1 MHEVMISEA
10 ELQKIIL
17 KYDGLLAA
25 AQGSLKDHDRRLLE
39 DAFLYAR
46 DIYGDARHFS
56 GELLI
61 CHVLAVARVA
71 TEEMG
76 LGIHSIITALLHDA
90 FINQSVDIED
100 INKRFGPVIG
110 EMVKSYARLSNL
122 PTGKVSL
129 QSDTFR
135 KLFLA
140 VVDDIRVILLKLA
153 HRLRDMRMVDK
164 LPPEYQER
172 YIDEVNHLYSPIA
185 HRLGLYRV
193 KKELE
198 DLSMKFTDPEIYQQI
213 AQKIRETES
222 KRNAFINEF
231 IAPIQRELIKQGLS
245 FEMKGRPKS
254 IPSIW
259 EKMKK
264 QDVEFEQVF
273 DLFAIR
279 IILNSNSD
287 NEKSDCWKA
296 YSIVTNIY
304 PPNPKR
310 LRDWISSPKASGY
323 ESLHTTVQEPHGRW
337 VEVQI
342 RTSRM
347 DEVAEKGQA
356 AHWKYKGF
364 GSKEDTE
371 RWMLQVRD
379 IIEHPEQIAF
389 DDSEKLLKNR
399 KSGKVFVFT
408 PNGDLK
414 ELDEGS
420 TVLDFAFEVHTNV
433 GYSCTGAKV
442 NNKIVPLKQALE
454 NGDKVEI
461 ITSKIQKPKM
471 DWLNYVVTTKA
482 KNKIKRALKEEQ
494 FLEAEKGNEILRRKF
509 KNWKINFN
517 DENIDKLIKRYKLS
531 SSIDLYGLIFNEKI
545 DLVDLKRFL
554 TGEPD
559 KGEENKPST
568 PREPKTTQSGK
579 SASPEQEDVLFLDS
593 NLKKVNYNLAGCCNP
608 SPGEPVFGFV
618 TISRGITIHHQNC
631 PNARQLL
638 TRFGY
643 RKIDVRWKV
652 PEEKESFRTIIKVTG
667 ADRIGI
673 MNEITQIISSDLKF
687 NMLSVKIDVKK
698 GIFQGIIKLMVMSN
712 GSLSDLL
719 NRISQVGG
727 VSKAVKIEK

>member
-1 MHEVMISEA
+1 MISEA
-10 ELQKIIL
+10 EIQKINS

-25 AQGSLKDHDRRLLE
+25 SQGLIKGDERRLLDE
-39 DAFLYAR
+39 TFEFIR
-46 DIYGDARHFS
+46 EIYGESRHLT
-56 GELLI
+56 GELMV
-61 CHVLAVARVA
+61 CHSLSVARIA
-71 TEEMG
+71 AEEMG
-76 LGIHSIITALLHDA
+76 LGINPVIAALLHDA
-90 FINQSVDIED
+90 LITRTVSIED
-100 INKRFGPVIG
+100 IRKKFGTVIAD
-110 EMVKSYARLSNL
+110 MVKSYARISEL

-129 QSDTFR
+129 QSDAFR

-153 HRLRDMRMVDK
+153 HRLRDMRMIEK
-164 LPPEYQER
+164 LPVEYQVR
-172 YIDEVNHLYSPIA
+172 YISEVIHLYSPIA

-198 DLSMKFTDPEIYQQI
+198 DLSMKFTQPEVYQQI

-231 IAPIQRELIKQGLS
+231 IGPIQRELIKQGLE
-245 FEMKGRPKS
+245 FDIKGRPKS

-259 EKMKK
+259 EKMQK

-279 IILNSNSD
+279 IILNSSPE
-287 NEKSDCWKA
+287 NEKSDCWRA
-296 YSIVTNIY
+296 YSLVTNIY

-323 ESLHTTVQEPHGRW
+323 ESLHTTVKGPNDRW

-342 RTSRM
+342 RTLRM

-371 RWMLQVRD
+371 RWMLQIRD
-379 IIEHPEQIAF
+379 IIEHPEQLAF
-389 DDSEKLLKNR
+389 DESEKTV
-399 KSGKVFVFT
+399 KSQKANKVFVFT
-408 PNGDLK
+408 PTGDLK

-442 NNKIVPLKQALE
+442 NDKLVPLKQVLK

-482 KNKIKRALKEEQ
+482 KNRIKRALKEEQ

-509 KNWKINFN
+509 RNWKITFN
-517 DENIDKLIKRYKLS
+517 DENIDRLIKKYKLS
-531 SSIDLYGLIFNEKI
+531 SAIDLYGLIYHEKI
-545 DLVDLKRFL
+545 DMVELKRFL
-554 TGEPD
+554 SGDSE
-559 KGEENKPST
+559 KAEEGKTSPVKEQKPS
-568 PREPKTTQSGK
+568 QAGK
-579 SASPEQEDVLFLDS
+579 QGVQEQDDVLFIDT
-593 NLKKVNYNLAGCCNP
+593 NLKKVNYKLARCCNP
-608 SPGEPVFGFV
+608 QPGDPVFGFV
-618 TISRGITIHHQNC
+618 TISRGITIHHHNC
-631 PNARQLL
+631 PNAKQLL

-643 RKIDVRWKV
+643 RKIDVQWKGT
-652 PEEKESFRTIIKVTG
+652 EEKGSFRAAIRVTG
-667 ADRIGI
+667 TDRIGI
-673 MNEITQIISSDLKF
+673 MNEISQIISNDLKV
-687 NMLSVKIDVKK
+687 NMISVKIEAKK
-698 GIFQGIIKLMVMSN
+698 GVFNGTIKLMVKSS
-712 GSLSDLL
+712 GSLSDLMQK
-719 NRISQVGG
+719 ISQVGG
-727 VSKAVKIEK
+727 VSKAVKID

>member
-1 MHEVMISEA
+1 LIYH
-10 ELQKIIL
+10 
-17 KYDGLLAA
+17 
-25 AQGSLKDHDRRLLE
+25 SL
-39 DAFLYAR
+39 
-46 DIYGDARHFS
+46 S
-56 GELLI
+56 
-61 CHVLAVARVA
+61 VARIA
-71 TEEMG
+71 AEEMG
-76 LGIHSIITALLHDA
+76 LGINSIITAILHDA
-90 FINQSVDIED
+90 FINQATNIEE
-100 INKRFGPVIG
+100 IRKKFGTNIAG
-110 EMVKSYARLSNL
+110 MVKSYARISDL

-153 HRLRDMRMVDK
+153 HRLRDMRIIEK
-164 LPPEYQER
+164 LPQEYQER
-172 YIDEVNHLYSPIA
+172 YISEVNYLYSPIA

-198 DLSMKFTDPEIYQQI
+198 DLSMKFTNPDIYQQI

-231 IAPIQRELIKQGLS
+231 IAPIQRELFKQGMS
-245 FEMKGRPKS
+245 FDVKGRPKS

-259 EKMKK
+259 AKMKK

-279 IILNSNSD
+279 IILDSPAE
-287 NEKSDCWKA
+287 NEKSDCWKV

-304 PPNPKR
+304 QPNPKR

-323 ESLHTTVQEPHGRW
+323 ESLHTTVRGPNDRW

-342 RTSRM
+342 RTARM

-371 RWMLQVRD
+371 RWLLQVRD

-389 DDSEKLLKNR
+389 DENDKGLLSK
-399 KSGKVFVFT
+399 KPGKVFVFT

-420 TVLDFAFEVHTNV
+420 TVLDFAFEVHTSV
-433 GYSCTGAKV
+433 GYSCTGAKI
-442 NNKIVPLKQALE
+442 NNKIVPLKQVLD

-482 KNKIKRALKEEQ
+482 KNKIKRALKEEL

-509 KNWKINFN
+509 KNWKITFN
-517 DENIDKLIKRYKLS
+517 DENIDKLIKKYKLS
-531 SSIDLYGLIFNEKI
+531 SSIDLYGLIYHEKI
-545 DLVDLKRFL
+545 DLIDLKRFL
-554 TGEPD
+554 TGEPEKAD
-559 KGEENKPST
+559 ESKLQPAKEAKP
-568 PREPKTTQSGK
+568 TQAAK
-579 SASPEQEDVLFLDS
+579 SAQDQDDVFFIDA
-593 NLKKVNYNLAGCCNP
+593 NLKKVNYKLARCCNP
-608 SPGEPVFGFV
+608 TPGDPVFGFV
-618 TISRGITIHHQNC
+618 TISRGITIHHEHC
-631 PNARQLL
+631 PNAKQLL

-643 RKIDVRWKV
+643 RKIDVMWKGF
-652 PEEKESFRTIIKVTG
+652 EDKRFFKATIRVTG
-667 ADRIGI
+667 TDRIGI
-673 MNEITQIISSDLKF
+673 MNEITQIISNDVKC
-687 NMLSVKIDVKK
+687 NMLSVKIDASK
-698 GIFQGIIKLMVMSN
+698 GLFNGVIKLMVKSSH
-712 GSLSDLL
+712 SLNDLL
-719 NRISQVGG
+719 QKISKVGG
-727 VSKAVKIEK
+727 VSKAMKMD

>member
-1 MHEVMISEA
+1 MISEA
-10 ELQKIIL
+10 ELQKITA
-17 KYDGLLAA
+17 KYDALLAVSQGLL
-25 AQGSLKDHDRRLLE
+25 KEEDRKLLE
-39 DAFLYAR
+39 NAFFFARELY
-46 DIYGDARHFS
+46 GETKHMT
-56 GELLI
+56 GELMI
-61 CHVLAVARVA
+61 CHCLSIARIAV
-71 TEEMG
+71 EEMG
-76 LGIHSIITALLHDA
+76 LGINSMVAALFHDA
-90 FINQSVDIED
+90 LTTQAISNED
-100 INKRFGPVIG
+100 IRKKFGTAIAD
-110 EMVKSYARLSNL
+110 MVKSYARISEL

-153 HRLRDMRMVDK
+153 HRLRDMRMIEK
-164 LPPEYQER
+164 LPADYQLR
-172 YIDEVNHLYSPIA
+172 YIKEVNFLYSPIA

-198 DLSMKFTDPEIYQQI
+198 DLSMKFTRPEVYQQI

-231 IAPIQRELIKQGLS
+231 ISPIQRELIKQGLE
-245 FEMKGRPKS
+245 FEIKGRPKS

-259 EKMKK
+259 DKMQK

-279 IILNSNSD
+279 IILYSLPE
-287 NEKSDCWKA
+287 NEKSDCWRA
-296 YSIVTNIY
+296 YSLVTNIY

-323 ESLHTTVQEPHGRW
+323 ESLHTTVKGPHDRW

-342 RTSRM
+342 RTARM

-379 IIEHPEQIAF
+379 IIEHPEQISF
-389 DDSEKLLKNR
+389 DENEKAA
-399 KSGKVFVFT
+399 KSQTANKVFVFT
-408 PNGDLK
+408 PTGDLK
-414 ELDEGS
+414 ELDQGS

-442 NNKIVPLKQALE
+442 NNKIVPLKQVLE

-509 KNWKINFN
+509 KNWKIAFN
-517 DENIDKLIKRYKLS
+517 DENIDRLIKKFKLS
-531 SSIDLYGLIFNEKI
+531 SSIDLYGLIYYQVILKKPTMVKHYPEESRN
-545 DLVDLKRFL
+545 LHRQVDRAYRNRMMCFLSIPILKR
-554 TGEPD
+554 
-559 KGEENKPST
+559 
-568 PREPKTTQSGK
+568 
-579 SASPEQEDVLFLDS
+579 
-593 NLKKVNYNLAGCCNP
+593 
-608 SPGEPVFGFV
+608 
-618 TISRGITIHHQNC
+618 
-631 PNARQLL
+631 
-638 TRFGY
+638 
-643 RKIDVRWKV
+643 
-652 PEEKESFRTIIKVTG
+652 
-667 ADRIGI
+667 
-673 MNEITQIISSDLKF
+673 
-687 NMLSVKIDVKK
+687 
-698 GIFQGIIKLMVMSN
+698 
-712 GSLSDLL
+712 
-719 NRISQVGG
+719 
-727 VSKAVKIEK
+727 